1 MYDEKPYLN
10 VNREERNYCF
20 LFAHALLM
28 SNALRESFSRLVQDR
43 FGITLDT
50 TALEVYVEAAV
61 LRDYWYDLGDP
72 LSYNDETGR
81 RRREV
86 VEQILR
92 FFGKSPDLIDQLD
105 LFWTKSIGS
114 KLWYPSH
121 WNIDALK
128 DAALEDLVEVK
139 WAFNAKPDILI
150 MSSDSALVIEAKV
163 ESSEGCKVNREQEL
177 TYNQLKTQEL
187 IIKIWQLLAP
197 EFKKKKIKLALLNVN
212 GGDKGIAW
220 SEIVELVEKSD
231 VDDFTRRSISMLN
244 RYYNSEGRR

>member
-1 MYDEKPYLN
+1 MYNEKSYLE

-28 SNALRESFSRLVQDR
+28 SSVLRESFSRLVQDR
-43 FGITLDT
+43 FGITLDPK
-50 TALEVYVEAAV
+50 ALEVYVEAAA

-72 LSYNDETGR
+72 LSYNEETGR

-86 VEQILR
+86 VEHILR
-92 FFGKSPDLIDQLD
+92 FFGKSPDLIDQHD

-121 WNIDALK
+121 WNIDSLK
-128 DAALEDLVEVK
+128 HAGLEDLIDVK

-150 MSSDSALVIEAKV
+150 ISPESALVIEAKIV
-163 ESSEGCKVNREQEL
+163 SPEGCKVDRERDL
-177 TYNQLKTQEL
+177 TYNQLKIQEL
-187 IIKIWQLLAP
+187 IIKIWQLLVP
-197 EFKKKKIKLALLNVN
+197 GFKMKKIELALLNVN

-220 SEIVELVEKSD
+220 SEIVGLIEKSD
-231 VDDFTRRSISMLN
+231 VDDFTCRSLVMLN
-244 RYYNSEGRR
+244 RYYNSESLR